1 MIVVFLESGAPRDLH
16 RVERRQ
22 RQMCIRDGDVNDVGD
37 AAQTAQGQ
45 LTAHPAWGLAR
56 RDVADIMAN
65 VARAEILGL
74 DADGQA
80 RINIV
85 ADRVVAVSYTHLT
98 LPTIYSV

>member
-1 MIVVFLESGAPRDLH
+1 MGLANLQHDIVR
-16 RVERRQ
+16 
-22 RQMCIRDGDVNDVGD
+22 DVNDVGD

-85 ADRVVAVSYTHLT
+85 C
-98 LPTIYSV
+98 